1 MLCILFDSPYNEKG
15 LLGFLNIEVFVYSSN
30 TTTLVT
36 QNQTGKTKVFLQLM
50 FKISRKVM
58 FQYSM

>member
-15 LLGFLNIEVFVYSSN
+15 LLGFLNIEVFVYSST

-36 QNQTGKTKVFLQLM
+36 QNQTGKTKVFLQLT